1 MIFFYLVQIRVIYP
15 VKPDCMQ
22 GGPRG
27 DSCYIYRKIKS
38 SKLTEN
44 GLKRVNSW
52 LQKPI
57 IWENLIVFVSL
68 SVCLLQAFLLAH
80 QIFFGIMY

>member
-1 MIFFYLVQIRVIYP
+1 MINIMIFSILFRVIYP

-27 DSCYIYRKIKS
+27 DSCYIYRKIKLL
-38 SKLTEN
+38 KLTEN

-52 LQKPI
+52 VTKTNYLGKS
-57 IWENLIVFVSL
+57 NCF
-68 SVCLLQAFLLAH
+68 C
-80 QIFFGIMY
+80 